1 MTAEDDLLTP
11 AYTARLGA
19 NPVPATP
26 RSCGEMAPQAAY
38 RFIHDER
45 CSTAARG

>member
-19 NPVPATP
+19 NPVPATTLP
-26 RSCGEMAPQAAY
+26 GGEMAPQAGEF
-38 RFIHDER
+38 RR
-45 CSTAARG
+45 S